1 MNPIQTISHSD
12 YEVAPDVDAI
22 NQIIDYFNT
31 IFRQKQ
37 LNNHRPIV
45 HITMDKLRLSN
56 RQEEN
61 VVTRMFIYW
70 YLRYS
75 CNWRVGLIG
84 YFFRKDHTT
93 IVHALGCLKGLLNM
107 DATFQQYM
115 TDLAECF
122 ITPHYL
128 ADVDLFLGQF
138 KQSKMEHN
146 SRQAARQQPINEM
159 RRRLK
164 KKEKRLDSLLKEV
177 QQIKKQIA

>member
-1 MNPIQTISHSD
+1 MNPMQTISRSD
-12 YEVAPDVDAI
+12 LEVAPDVDAI

-45 HITMDKLRLSN
+45 HITLDKLRLSN

-70 YLRYS
+70 YLRYY

-93 IVHALGCLKGLLNM
+93 VVHALECLKGLLNM
-107 DATFQQYM
+107 DTTFQQYM
-115 TDLAECF
+115 IDLAEFF
-122 ITPHYL
+122 IPPHYL

-138 KQSKMEHN
+138 RQSKNEHKAI
-146 SRQAARQQPINEM
+146 QAAKQQPINKM

-164 KKEKRLDSLLKEV
+164 KKEKLLDSLLKEV
-177 QQIKKQIA
+177 QQMKKQIA